1 MWAYINVGLPRATAR
16 KLRLK
21 IRECFRTIET
31 GAASIGN
38 LPDFVSEYKINTM
51 EFEKCLILAK
61 WGEFHFA
68 RGLSRLNEYSLRSY
82 HNTRGRYMSDIG
94 RHPEGND
101 EIIISPIDKPAA
113 QYGSF
118 IHLGYPFGGMITRR
132 G

>member
-1 MWAYINVGLPRATAR
+1 MLVLPRATAR

-51 EFEKCLILAK
+51 DFEKCLILAK

-68 RGLSRLNEYSLRSY
+68 RGLSRLNEYSLRLVMGAKLLKLLY
-82 HNTRGRYMSDIG
+82 LALM
-94 RHPEGND
+94 
-101 EIIISPIDKPAA
+101 
-113 QYGSF
+113 
-118 IHLGYPFGGMITRR
+118 
-132 G
+132 

>member
-1 MWAYINVGLPRATAR
+1 MSDKA
-16 KLRLK
+16 
-21 IRECFRTIET
+21 E
-31 GAASIGN
+31 AAGMGN
-38 LPDFVSEYKINTM
+38 LPNFVSEYKINTM

-118 IHLGYPFGGMITRR
+118 IHLGYPFGGLITRR